1 MKPLTIFCCA
11 MLLAAGVATAEAVPP
26 PDVPTRDAASSVLGA
41 PTAPSVLGRPTT
53 PPVMAPP
60 GRERLPAP
68 QAPPFRGLERRG
80 KYADPFDRRIPY
92 QGKVHEGYK
101 HGKKDPYKRH

>member
-11 MLLAAGVATAEAVPP
+11 MLLAAGVTTAEAVPP
-26 PDVPTRDAASSVLGA
+26 PDVPTRDAAS
-41 PTAPSVLGRPTT
+41 SVLGRPTT